1 MVKTIFFSLIALIL
15 CSCHIDKRDDM
26 ATDFKILNKS
36 VSDELDTVV
45 SELEN
50 FYVRFKYFLEYIH
63 DFDPQN
69 CNILVRISIENGDTL
84 VDFFVYDT
92 LYKNEPEVFS
102 IVGSLGSAYPV
113 KIFFSDEGNL
123 TRGVLYETQQVTRN
137 VPIDISHSL
146 YKPMVLCN
154 GELIMNSPPLDDESE
169 Q

>member
-50 FYVRFKYFLEYIH
+50 FYVRFKDFLEYIH

-69 CNILVRISIENGDTL
+69 CNILVRISIEDGDTL
-84 VDFFVYDT
+84 VDFIEYDT
-92 LYKNEPEVFS
+92 LYKNEPEIFS
-102 IVGSLGSAYPV
+102 IVGSLGSAYPL

-123 TRGVLYETQQVTRN
+123 TRGVIYETQQVTQN
-137 VPIDISHSL
+137 IPIDISNSL
-146 YKPMVLCN
+146 CKPMVLCD
-154 GELIMNSPPLDDESE
+154 GKLIMNPPPLDDESE